1 VVGLVAGSVPGWSVV
16 NEVKAIDQALV
27 ALPTLGRRNAGS
39 GAWHSRS
46 SVAPGEPD
54 SEEDALPDHAVQQV
68 WASPE
73 PIGRRIALLELDASA
88 IFYAGGVR
96 IRSDTGR

>member
-1 VVGLVAGSVPGWSVV
+1 MVAGSVPGQSVV

-39 GAWHSRS
+39 GAWHSRL

-54 SEEDALPDHAVQQV
+54 SEEDALPAWSVQQV

-73 PIGRRIALLELDASA
+73 PIGRRIAASSSMRRP
-88 IFYAGGVR
+88 FFCKQGGPL
-96 IRSDTGR
+96 SGP